1 MSLPPDPRSSPER
14 YSRQIL
20 FAPVGEEG
28 QRRIEASTAVVFGM
42 GALGSV
48 SAACLARA
56 GVGRLRLVDRD
67 FLELSNLQRQF
78 LYDEEDVRAM
88 KPKALA
94 AAESLGRVNST
105 IALERGVA
113 DVGPDTIVDL
123 IHGADLL
130 LDGTDNFETRFLIN
144 EVSVRHGIP
153 WIYAA
158 CLGGY
163 GLTMNI
169 LPGDTACL
177 RCVMESAPPA
187 GSVPTCDTAGILGPV
202 VSIIA
207 GMQSVEALKYLS
219 GNVDAMSRGLTSFD
233 AWSGVVTRLEIP
245 RGGGRRRCDT
255 CDGLEFPYLSG
266 RGSRSTV
273 LCGRNAVQVMP
284 QGAEPIRLA
293 ELADRLRAHPGGRLQ
308 VEASRFLV
316 RFEADGL
323 QVAVFPDGR
332 AIVSGTKD
340 PAAARGVYAR
350 YVGA

>member
-1 MSLPPDPRSSPER
+1 MSEMVER

-20 FAPVGEEG
+20 FAPIGEEG
-28 QRRIEASTAVVFGM
+28 QRRIADSTAVVVGC

-48 SAACLARA
+48 SASCLARA

-67 FLELSNLQRQF
+67 ILELSNLQRQF
-78 LYDEEDVRAM
+78 LYDEDDVRSM
-88 KPKALA
+88 KPKAVA
-94 AAESLGRVNST
+94 AAQALSRANPSIT
-105 IALERGVA
+105 IEPVVA
-113 DVGPDTIVDL
+113 DVGPETVVDL
-123 IHGADLL
+123 VRGADLI
-130 LDGTDNFETRFLIN
+130 LDGTDNFETRFLLN

-163 GLTMNI
+163 GLTMNV

-177 RCVMESAPPA
+177 RCVMESAPPP

-202 VSIIA
+202 VAVVA
-207 GMQSVEALKYLS
+207 GRQSVEALKYLS
-219 GNVDAMSRGLTSFD
+219 GNVEAMSRDLVSVDTWTGSF
-233 AWSGVVTRLEIP
+233 TRLEVP
-245 RGGGRRRCDT
+245 RGGGRRRCET

-273 LCGRNAVQVMP
+273 LCGRNSVQVLP
-284 QGAEPIRLA
+284 VAAVDLNLVD
-293 ELADRLRAHPGGRLQ
+293 LADRLRSHPAGLE

-316 RFEADGL
+316 RFRADAL
-323 QVAVFPDGR
+323 QVSVFPDGR
-332 AIVSGTKD
+332 AIVTGTKD
-340 PAAARGVYAR
+340 LAAARGVYAR